1 MTSSLAVVPGISK
14 SSNDSEHLEDVKL
27 RENTGSSLHTSSPDL
42 QLSIRL
48 SGSSSDKPSDTGGQ
62 VNMDQTVKLKCGCCD
77 YRCFLPERLKK
88 HWRKYHRPS
97 SGDHEHI
104 DSQSSQKSTKKHADG
119 IIVDDNPGST
129 ESFKSSSCLSI
140 NNKDHT
146 MDYEEEEHRTQPGL
160 ASVEFESPSQTS
172 DCNRI
177 NMPSSVLPYH
187 SYTAKQTTERNNETL
202 NGNLG
207 SGETQSVNTSG
218 AVAPAVIRTPEL
230 VSSTTQTPPKQSTV
244 WNAMVSNG
252 KSSNGPKEQA
262 SNSKQG
268 EQLPHSEQ
276 YTDHEQGK
284 FLGHPSWAG
293 TNETDIGS
301 GTQASKKEADQ
312 KGVSDVI
319 QGDEKHFSS
328 VTSILTTPSDDFSQ
342 ESAPDEPSIQDLEH
356 SVEEAL
362 NIGHL
367 DEEIVSAIEESLH
380 DDYEKYNS
388 TSEDL
393 DTFIEDGIHVPDCRA
408 GFIQFDQEEWKI
420 FEPNGTLRLLLS
432 GLYVDE
438 KHYVRFGNFVF
449 VCNDFLQFS
458 PNFTVSLSSAL
469 PQGYTPQEIL
479 TLALSSLSVVSMLVF
494 IATAVVKKMYKK
506 IPDILK
512 LNLTCSLLLAQTLFV
527 FSDEIPLGG
536 FCVFLAI
543 LTHYMFLVAFL
554 TMNVLAFDLFRTLGG
569 VSVSTGFSIILEFS
583 RESKFVGYGTDICW
597 IKHPLAL
604 VVSNDAVTF
613 VIHLEHMLVL
623 RFQCHVSRPNADVV
637 LPEAGELYRLWR
649 DHVGIRPRYAGRGAS
664 ASRASFIASGGTT
677 SAFGRDRRGASA
689 SRSLTSDINNT
700 PPCVLSSNSN
710 KCSSSVLCSDTVSQ
724 VCVARGPDVRNVT
737 FVAPVGL
744 VLASNVYFFIHTVLN
759 ITVSSIRTARA
770 RHGATYSQLQ
780 AFLKIST
787 LMGLGW
793 IIGFVAAGT
802 QQDALWYIF
811 ITLNSSQGFLISI
824 SFMATP
830 QDKANN
836 NKRKGRA
843 SMVGGKNRSP
853 FPGGTHQNRLQVCR
867 ANHSISTASNVTDV
881 SSASMSMSIE
891 RKDDS
896 KDTTT
901 VTAEVIAV
909 ELKDLSCSVPSQ
921 DNNVH
926 IHSSKTNLITLESS
940 S

>member
-1 MTSSLAVVPGISK
+1 MTYTPTPPSD
-14 SSNDSEHLEDVKL
+14 DSEHLESVKL
-27 RENTGSSLHTSSPDL
+27 QENRLVTSYVIPGLATFHPPQLQFFRHRRAGKHEPDSQAEVWVL
-42 QLSIRL
+42 RL
-48 SGSSSDKPSDTGGQ
+48 SLFPPGKTKETLEEIP
-62 VNMDQTVKLKCGCCD
+62 QTCTH
-77 YRCFLPERLKK
+77 F
-88 HWRKYHRPS
+88 
-97 SGDHEHI
+97 GDHENI

-140 NNKDHT
+140 YNKDHT

-160 ASVEFESPSQTS
+160 ASVEFERPSQTS

-187 SYTAKQTTERNNETL
+187 SYTAKQTTGRNNETL

-218 AVAPAVIRTPEL
+218 AVAPTVIRTHEL
-230 VSSTTQTPPKQSTV
+230 VSTTQTPPKQSTV

-252 KSSNGPKEQA
+252 ESSNGPKEQA
-262 SNSKQG
+262 INSKEA
-268 EQLPHSEQ
+268 EQLANSEQ
-276 YTDHEQGK
+276 DTHHGQVE
-284 FLGHPSWAG
+284 FLGHPSWA
-293 TNETDIGS
+293 
-301 GTQASKKEADQ
+301 
-312 KGVSDVI
+312 
-319 QGDEKHFSS
+319 
-328 VTSILTTPSDDFSQ
+328 DDFSQ

-393 DTFIEDGIHVPDCRA
+393 DTFIEDEIHVPDCRA

-569 VSVSTGFSIILEFS
+569 VSVSTGFRSVKAYMCYIWLTPCLIVTISIILEFS
-583 RESKFVGYGTDICW
+583 RESKFVGYGIDICW

-604 VVSNDAVTF
+604 VVSNDA
-613 VIHLEHMLVL
+613 
-623 RFQCHVSRPNADVV
+623 
-637 LPEAGELYRLWR
+637 
-649 DHVGIRPRYAGRGAS
+649 
-664 ASRASFIASGGTT
+664 
-677 SAFGRDRRGASA
+677 
-689 SRSLTSDINNT
+689 
-700 PPCVLSSNSN
+700 
-710 KCSSSVLCSDTVSQ
+710 
-724 VCVARGPDVRNVT
+724 VT

-830 QDKANN
+830 QDKAND

-901 VTAEVIAV
+901 VTAEVTAV

>member
-1 MTSSLAVVPGISK
+1 
-14 SSNDSEHLEDVKL
+14 
-27 RENTGSSLHTSSPDL
+27 
-42 QLSIRL
+42 
-48 SGSSSDKPSDTGGQ
+48 
-62 VNMDQTVKLKCGCCD
+62 MD
-77 YRCFLPERLKK
+77 
-88 HWRKYHRPS
+88 
-97 SGDHEHI
+97 
-104 DSQSSQKSTKKHADG
+104 
-119 IIVDDNPGST
+119 N
-129 ESFKSSSCLSI
+129 
-140 NNKDHT
+140 
-146 MDYEEEEHRTQPGL
+146 
-160 ASVEFESPSQTS
+160 
-172 DCNRI
+172 
-177 NMPSSVLPYH
+177 
-187 SYTAKQTTERNNETL
+187 
-202 NGNLG
+202 
-207 SGETQSVNTSG
+207 
-218 AVAPAVIRTPEL
+218 
-230 VSSTTQTPPKQSTV
+230 
-244 WNAMVSNG
+244 
-252 KSSNGPKEQA
+252 
-262 SNSKQG
+262 
-268 EQLPHSEQ
+268 
-276 YTDHEQGK
+276 
-284 FLGHPSWAG
+284 
-293 TNETDIGS
+293 
-301 GTQASKKEADQ
+301 
-312 KGVSDVI
+312 
-319 QGDEKHFSS
+319 
-328 VTSILTTPSDDFSQ
+328 DFSQ

-356 SVEEAL
+356 SVEDVL
-362 NIGHL
+362 SIGQL

-393 DTFIEDGIHVPDCRA
+393 DTFIEDEIHVPDCRA

-569 VSVSTGFSIILEFS
+569 VSVSTGFRSVKAYMCYIWLTPCLIVTISIILEFS

-604 VVSNDAVTF
+604 VVSN
-613 VIHLEHMLVL
+613 
-623 RFQCHVSRPNADVV
+623 NA
-637 LPEAGELYRLWR
+637 L
-649 DHVGIRPRYAGRGAS
+649 I
-664 ASRASFIASGGTT
+664 
-677 SAFGRDRRGASA
+677 
-689 SRSLTSDINNT
+689 
-700 PPCVLSSNSN
+700 
-710 KCSSSVLCSDTVSQ
+710 
-724 VCVARGPDVRNVT
+724 
-737 FVAPVGL
+737 GL

-830 QDKANN
+830 QDKAND

-891 RKDDS
+891 RRDDS

-901 VTAEVIAV
+901 VTAEVTAV

-926 IHSSKTNLITLESS
+926 IHSSKQTLLH
-940 S
+940 